1 MSNEEM
7 LKLILNK
14 FDKLEDDIQEI
25 KNNQVEMKADIKQL
39 KSETE
44 TISLTVNRMDKDL
57 TEVKGS
63 IKILEKA
70 ETKKFLNTGT
80 KIMSI
85 LAES

>member
-1 MSNEEM
+1 MNNEEM

-25 KNNQVEMKADIKQL
+25 KSNQVEMKADIKQL

-44 TISLTVNRMDKDL
+44 TISLTVNRMDEDL

-85 LAES
+85 LSES

>member
-1 MSNEEM
+1 MNNEEM

-14 FDKLEDDIQEI
+14 FDKLEDDVQEI
-25 KNNQVEMKADIKQL
+25 KSNQVEMKADIKQL

-44 TISLTVNRMDKDL
+44 TISLTVNRMDEDL

-85 LAES
+85 LSES